1 MDIGNFA
8 PYLSA
13 IEIILSIAVT
23 ALVLVTSK
31 GSDLGGFLGGGGTD
45 QFRTRRGLEAS
56 MFRVTIGTFIAF
68 FIFTILTFI
77 SLGQAG

>member
-1 MDIGNFA
+1 MDIGSFA
-8 PYLSA
+8 PYMSA

-31 GSDLGGFLGGGGTD
+31 GSDLGGFLGGGSD

-56 MFRVTIGTFIAF
+56 MFRVTIGMFIA
-68 FIFTILTFI
+68 FI
-77 SLGQAG
+77 SLGQAS